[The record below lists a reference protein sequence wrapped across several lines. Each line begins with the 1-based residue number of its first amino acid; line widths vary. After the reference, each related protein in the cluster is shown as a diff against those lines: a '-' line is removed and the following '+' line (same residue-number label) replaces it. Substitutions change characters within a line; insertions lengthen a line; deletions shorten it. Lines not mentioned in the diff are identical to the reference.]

1 MARSR
6 AARVRRL
13 AAGRGVAG
21 RGLTVLE
28 IMIVIAIVGM
38 LAYLGYSGFRTLS
51 SAALVEDTN
60 DLGGVMRRAPVLAL
74 EGGVPVRIVLDVD
87 QQTYWVEACVGD
99 PTLTRSDEEQASDA
113 DTVAK
118 ELAKAQD
125 RLSTL
130 PAGQLKA
137 DTPEQAAA
145 FAQALAGQAVGG
157 RICYPIDKL
166 PSELAQLGKVW
177 SGDSTGRELRRKLQ
191 TGRDVKFKEIWVQ
204 HLEDSVTS
212 GRVSITFFPSG
223 RAEKA
228 IVTLGDGRS
237 THSIYLHG
245 LTARVEIIDGA
256 PRDPEDHLMRNAKGE
271 EDAER

>member
-1 MARSR
+1 MSGSR
-6 AARVRRL
+6 AGQGRRY

-28 IMIVIAIVGM
+28 IMIVIAIIGM
-38 LAYLGYSGFRTLS
+38 LSYLAYSGFRTLT

-74 EGGVPVRIVLDVD
+74 EGGVPVRVVLDLD
-87 QQTYWVEACVGD
+87 KQAYWVEACVGD
-99 PTLTRSDEEQASDA
+99 PTMTRDERERQVDA
-113 DTVAK
+113 ATVAK
-118 ELAKAQD
+118 ELEQAQD

-137 DTPEQAAA
+137 DTPEQAAQ
-145 FAQALAGQAVGG
+145 FAAALAGQAVGG
-157 RICYPIDKL
+157 RICYPIDQL
-166 PSELAQLGKVW
+166 PHELAQLGKVW

-191 TGRDVKFKEIWVQ
+191 TGRDVKFKEVWVQ

-212 GRVSITFFPSG
+212 GQVSISYFPSG

-245 LTARVEIIDGA
+245 LTGRVEILDGA

-271 EDAER
+271 QDEER